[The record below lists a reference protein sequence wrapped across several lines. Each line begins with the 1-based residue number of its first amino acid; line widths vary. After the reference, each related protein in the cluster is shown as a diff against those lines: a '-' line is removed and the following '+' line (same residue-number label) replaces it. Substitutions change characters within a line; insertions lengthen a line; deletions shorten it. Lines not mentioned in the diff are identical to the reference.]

1 MSELEM
7 FRQEWVKEIILK
19 ESLTPEQKL
28 RKKIEDAFESFR
40 KAGFKPLSL
49 EEDAY
54 NAARK
59 ELRDFFKGGGK

>member
-28 RKKIEDAFESFR
+28 RKKIEDAFESFK
-40 KAGFKPLSL
+40 KAGSKALSL
-49 EEDAY
+49 EEAAY

-59 ELRDFFKGGGK
+59 ELRHFFKGEGK

>member
-1 MSELEM
+1 MSDLEM

-40 KAGFKPLSL
+40 KTGFKPLTL
-49 EEDAY
+49 EEAAY

>member
-28 RKKIEDAFESFR
+28 RKNIEDAFELFR
-40 KAGFKPLSL
+40 KTGFKALSL
-49 EEDAY
+49 EEAVY

-59 ELRDFFKGGGK
+59 ELRDFFKGGVK

>member
-1 MSELEM
+1 MSDLEI
-7 FRQEWVKEIILK
+7 FREEWVKEIVLK

-40 KAGFKPLSL
+40 KVGFKPLTL
-49 EEDAY
+49 EEAAY